1 MLNLRG
7 SYNTSTVAAVD
18 GWQAH
23 QGEAKVQAVILQS
36 NYLPWKGYFDLIQSA
51 DVFVFYDE
59 VAYTK
64 NDWRNRNRICSK
76 NGVHWLTIP
85 IAHSAVKLKISQV
98 QLPDPRW
105 QEHHF
110 KTLYHSYRPARYFSQ
125 IEPLLHDIYRD
136 HTWTHL
142 SELNRYT
149 IESIARLLGLTTRFV
164 SSSTLNLS
172 GTRVE
177 RLISVV
183 RQIGATEYVSGPS
196 ARAYLADSRELL
208 EQAGILLRFK
218 NYSGY
223 PTYEQLHEPF
233 EHAVSILDVL
243 ANVPLSDCRR
253 YITAAPS
260 DERG

>member
-1 MLNLRG
+1 VLNLRG
-7 SYNTSTVAAVD
+7 SNNTSTAVAVD
-18 GWQAH
+18 HRRPH
-23 QGEAKVQAVILQS
+23 QGPPGVRAVILQS

-64 NDWRNRNRICSK
+64 NDWRNRNRVCSK

-98 QLPDPRW
+98 ELPDSRW
-105 QEHHF
+105 QEQHF
-110 KTLYHSYRPARYFSQ
+110 KTLYHSYRPARFFAQ

-136 HTWTHL
+136 RRWTYL

-149 IESIARLLGLTTRFV
+149 IESISRLLGLKARFV
-164 SSSTLNLS
+164 NSSTLNLS

-183 RQIGATEYVSGPS
+183 NQVGATEYISGPS
-196 ARAYLADSRELL
+196 ARAYLAESGDLL

-223 PTYEQLHEPF
+223 PTYPQLQEPF

-253 YITAAPS
+253 YITAVPS
-260 DERG
+260 DEPA